1 MSQEITPELKDTI
14 CDRCHCVDQKFLHY
28 VWFEGKDQKFC
39 TSCVLFSFT
48 LSFCPTCFVPFKS
61 GGITPNISRCNRCHS
76 YSHDVCLSTN
86 GSPVGA
92 ASMCSTCINP
102 DGLIFMS
109 KDIKNKGKDGFSK
122 GIDVNAARLLFAAAK
137 IAHISISAAHN
148 QLTGDAD
155 IMVAEAILAKEKA
168 KKYVNKCTKIETG
181 GPSVLDFLTN
191 GEKGT
196 SFETLVE
203 AGRLQKLSIHGAAC
217 NGRKRR
223 AVLGIDLNKKYLEG
237 E

>member
-14 CDRCHCVDQKFLHY
+14 CDRCHCVDQKFLHR

-39 TSCVLFSFT
+39 TSCVLFSHPQ
-48 LSFCPTCFVPFKS
+48 SFCPTCLIPYNGV
-61 GGITPNISRCNRCHS
+61 TPNISRCNKCHS
-76 YSHDVCLSTN
+76 YSHGICMSTN

-122 GIDVNAARLLFAAAK
+122 GIDVNAAHLLFAAAK
-137 IAHISISAAHN
+137 IAHTSISAAHYEFAK
-148 QLTGDAD
+148 DAD
-155 IMVAEAILAKEKA
+155 IMVAKAIKA
-168 KKYVNKCTKIETG
+168 KKNATEYVKKCTKIETG
-181 GPSVLDFLTN
+181 GPSLLDDLTN

-217 NGRKRR
+217 NGRKRK
-223 AVLGIDLNKKYLEG
+223 AVLGIDLNK
-237 E
+237 